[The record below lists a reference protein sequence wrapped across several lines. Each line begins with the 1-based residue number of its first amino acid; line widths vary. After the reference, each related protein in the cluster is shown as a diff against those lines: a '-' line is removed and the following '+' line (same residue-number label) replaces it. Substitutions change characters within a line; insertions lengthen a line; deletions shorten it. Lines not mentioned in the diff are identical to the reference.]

1 MGNALAAK
9 PMFRAAKDG
18 DVGQLERLL
27 YIPGTDVNDHDNGER
42 NREHSCGG
50 CAAVPHQGLPGHR
63 SSPRQVGIRAT

>member
-27 YIPGTDVNDHDNGER
+27 YIPGTDVNDHDDEDNS
-42 NREHSCGG
+42 NFTSLHY
-50 CAAVPHQGLPGHR
+50 AAVFRFGWVLDTVHT
-63 SSPRQVGIRAT
+63 SAKD